1 MTSCEHCGTNVP
13 AAARFC
19 LQCGASVSDP
29 GAATLLLPQDESNI
43 LLETLRRELGRECH
57 VESELGRGGMAVV
70 FKATDLELN
79 RRIALKVLPPELAL
93 SRSLAERFRREAKLA
108 ASLDHPNII
117 PVYRVGQAGPLLY
130 IAMKFIDGRALDS
143 VIESQG
149 PLPVGVVLHVIRAAT
164 RALAFAHDRGIIHR
178 DIKSANILID
188 TDGRILVS
196 DFGIARAIEDPTITA
211 TGTVVGTPYF
221 MSPEQCAARRIGPQS
236 DQYSLGVVA
245 FQMLSG
251 IVPFHAETL
260 PGIMHHHFYTP
271 VPSLREVRPD
281 IPEHLLEVVTR
292 ILSKKPE
299 QRYAT
304 TQAMLEAIE
313 SIAFPEWQRR
323 EGEAWLRALA
333 RGAPIPEV
341 VAGRVGPLPE
351 LGLTPPHPHAPSPAT
366 PPPRRSVPKRRLM
379 ALGLGLLPLLA
390 GAFLLAR
397 RPAPPAAAVVGDSTR
412 AVVSSRGP
420 DSAAARA
427 KRGGGRARGD
437 SVGNAAPSSGV
448 PATPPQ
454 TLAARPDLVRDG
466 HPGKVRIRAYP
477 ATAQILVDQRALG
490 SGVVIDSLVTA
501 GQRRL
506 RVVAP
511 GYVTFDTVFTVAA
524 GQTTQL
530 PRINLRPVDERP

>member
-1 MTSCEHCGTNVP
+1 VTACEQCGTSVP
-13 AAARFC
+13 SSARYC

-43 LLETLRRELGRECH
+43 LLDTLRRELGKECH
-57 VESELGRGGMAVV
+57 VECELGRGGMAVV

-93 SRSLAERFRREAKLA
+93 SRSLADRFRREAKLA

-143 VIESQG
+143 VIEAQG
-149 PLPVGVVLHVIRAAT
+149 PLPVSVVLHVLRSAT

-196 DFGIARAIEDPTITA
+196 DFGIARAIEDPTLTA

-236 DQYSLGVVA
+236 DQYSLGVVT

-271 VPSLREVRPD
+271 VPSLRHVRPD

-313 SIAFPEWQRR
+313 AIPFPGWQRR

-351 LGLTPPHPHAPSPAT
+351 LGLTPVQPHPPLGPSPA
-366 PPPRRSVPKRRLM
+366 RRPAPKRRVVAAAI
-379 ALGLGLLPLLA
+379 ALVPLLA
-390 GAFLLAR
+390 GAFWAAR
-397 RPAPPAAAVVGDSTR
+397 RPAPNPAAGSADTTQVV
-412 AVVSSRGP
+412 AESR
-420 DSAAARA
+420 RV
-427 KRGGGRARGD
+427 GGAD
-437 SVGNAAPSSGV
+437 SVGAPARRRTAAGASRRDSASGV
-448 PATPPQ
+448 GSTVPAPQ
-454 TLAARPDLVRDG
+454 TVAARPDLVRDG
-466 HPGKVRIRAYP
+466 LPGKVRIRAYP
-477 ATAQILVDQRALG
+477 ATAQILIDKRAVG
-490 SGVVIDSLVTA
+490 SGVVIDSLVAA

-511 GYVTFDTVFTVAA
+511 GYVTFDTVFTVAS

-530 PRINLRPVDERP
+530 PRINLRPVDEHP